1 MLTGKRIILR
11 APEREDLKSFHK
23 WQNDE
28 EVMLLA
34 RSQPDHVKSM
44 VSIEA
49 EMEKDLKGEDPEV
62 RRYMIQEKS
71 SGKAIGWSSIR
82 FHTWARKY
90 HNADLGLCIGEKD
103 KWGKGYGTE
112 VTKLVV
118 EEACED
124 LNVDSVAWCTVG
136 ESKASMG

>member
-28 EVMLLA
+28 EVMMLA
-34 RSQPDHVKSM
+34 RSMPDHVKSM

-62 RRYMIQEKS
+62 RRYMMQEKS
-71 SGKAIGWSSIR
+71 RGKAIGWSSIR
-82 FHTWARKY
+82 FHTWARRH
-90 HNADLGLCIGEKD
+90 HNDDLGLCIED
-103 KWGKGYGTE
+103 KAIWGKEY
-112 VTKLVV
+112 VTAV
-118 EEACED
+118 
-124 LNVDSVAWCTVG
+124 T
-136 ESKASMG
+136 

>member
-1 MLTGKRIILR
+1 MLIGKRIILR

-28 EVMLLA
+28 EIMMLA
-34 RSQPDHVKSM
+34 RSMPDHVKSM

-71 SGKAIGWSSIR
+71 SEKAIGWSSIR
-82 FHTWARKY
+82 FHTCARTY
-90 HNADLGLCIGEKD
+90 HNADVGLYIGDRD
-103 KWGKGYGTE
+103 KGDKRYETE
-112 VTKLVV
+112 VSKL
-118 EEACED
+118 
-124 LNVDSVAWCTVG
+124 
-136 ESKASMG
+136 

>member
-1 MLTGKRIILR
+1 MITGKHISLR

-28 EVMLLA
+28 EVMTLA
-34 RSQPDHVKSM
+34 RSMPDHVKSM

-62 RRYMIQEKS
+62 RRYVIQEKS

-82 FHTWARKY
+82 FHTWARRY
-90 HNADLGLCIGEKD
+90 HNADLGSCSGK
-103 KWGKGYGTE
+103 KVKRAKGYGKD
-112 VTKLVV
+112 VTKLIL
-118 EEACED
+118 EEAF
-124 LNVDSVAWCTVG
+124 
-136 ESKASMG
+136 

>member
-28 EVMLLA
+28 EVMTLA
-34 RSQPDHVKSM
+34 RSMTDHVKSM

-71 SGKAIGWSSIR
+71 SGEAIGWYSIR
-82 FHTWARKY
+82 FHTGLADTTTRTLGSALARRA
-90 HNADLGLCIGEKD
+90 NWLKD
-103 KWGKGYGTE
+103 
-112 VTKLVV
+112 
-118 EEACED
+118 
-124 LNVDSVAWCTVG
+124 
-136 ESKASMG
+136 

>member
-28 EVMLLA
+28 EVMTLA
-34 RSQPDHVKSM
+34 RSMPDHVKSM

-71 SGKAIGWSSIR
+71 SGEGHRMVFDKIPHMGSQIPQRRPRFVHRREGQMGQRIR
-82 FHTWARKY
+82 DR
-90 HNADLGLCIGEKD
+90 
-103 KWGKGYGTE
+103 GYETP
-112 VTKLVV
+112 T
-118 EEACED
+118 
-124 LNVDSVAWCTVG
+124 
-136 ESKASMG
+136 